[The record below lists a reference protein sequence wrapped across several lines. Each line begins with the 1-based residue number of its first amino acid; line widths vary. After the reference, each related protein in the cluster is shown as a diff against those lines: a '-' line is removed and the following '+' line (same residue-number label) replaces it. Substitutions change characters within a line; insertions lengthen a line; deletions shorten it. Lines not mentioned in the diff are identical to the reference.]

1 MSDIELARQTC
12 KNVTISP
19 FTRRRMMQH
28 EDFGLK
34 QIQGL
39 DIDLSWFKLKPEQ
52 WIRILEQVAK
62 LKFIF
67 ISSYN
72 TLEFD

>member
-1 MSDIELARQTC
+1 MSDIELAKQTC

-28 EDFGLK
+28 EDGLK
-34 QIQGL
+34 KIEGL

-52 WIRILEQVAK
+52 WIRILEQVTK
-62 LKFIF
+62 NSRKSD
-67 ISSYN
+67 SSS
-72 TLEFD
+72 FV

>member
-19 FTRRRMMQH
+19 FTRRRMTQH

-52 WIRILEQVAK
+52 WIRILEQVVE
-62 LKFIF
+62 LKFILLLR
-67 ISSYN
+67 SQH
-72 TLEFD
+72 

>member
-1 MSDIELARQTC
+1 MSDIELAKQTC

-28 EDFGLK
+28 EDGLK
-34 QIQGL
+34 KIEGL

-52 WIRILEQVAK
+52 WIRILEQVMK
-62 LKFIF
+62 SIGKSD
-67 ISSYN
+67 SSSFVCLY
-72 TLEFD
+72 L

>member
-1 MSDIELARQTC
+1 MSDIELAKQTC

-28 EDFGLK
+28 EDGLK
-34 QIQGL
+34 KIEGL

-52 WIRILEQVAK
+52 WIRILEQVMK
-62 LKFIF
+62 SIGKSD
-67 ISSYN
+67 SSSFVFLY
-72 TLEFD
+72 